1 MTIWTVHAKGVA
13 PPRLVKEGFSFWAL
27 LFALPWFVW
36 HRMWLVAVLY
46 VAGWTIFGVAT
57 SELPRAVTGP
67 VVLAGQLLIAWH
79 ARDLLRWTLARR
91 GWRMIGVVA
100 SDGGED
106 AAVARLY
113 TQRPE
118 LLAWVKAA

>member
-1 MTIWTVHAKGVA
+1 
-13 PPRLVKEGFSFWAL
+13 
-27 LFALPWFVW
+27 
-36 HRMWLVAVLY
+36 
-46 VAGWTIFGVAT
+46 
-57 SELPRAVTGP
+57 
-67 VVLAGQLLIAWH
+67 VLAGQLLIGWH
-79 ARDLLRWTLARR
+79 ARDLHRWTLGRR
-91 GWRMIGVVA
+91 GWRMIGVVS

>member
-1 MTIWTVHAKGVA
+1 MKVWTVHAKGVS
-13 PPRLVKEGFSFWAL
+13 PPLLVKEGFSLWAF
-27 LFALPWFVW
+27 LFAAPWFIW
-36 HRMWLVAVLY
+36 HRMWLVLVLY
-46 VAGWTIFGVAT
+46 LAGGTILGVAT
-57 SELPRAVTGP
+57 AELPEAVTAPLG
-67 VVLAGQLLIAWH
+67 LAAQLLIGWH
-79 ARDLLRWTLARR
+79 ARDLHRWTLARR

-100 SDGGED
+100 TEGGED

>member
-1 MTIWTVHAKGVA
+1 MKIWTVHAKGVA

-46 VAGWTIFGVAT
+46 VAGWTIFGLATAEVAPEIT
-57 SELPRAVTGP
+57 APIVF
-67 VVLAGQLLIAWH
+67 AGQLLVGWH
-79 ARDLLRWTLARR
+79 ARDLLRWTLRRR

-100 SDGGED
+100 SADGED

-113 TQRPE
+113 SQRPE

>member
-1 MTIWTVHAKGVA
+1 MKVWTVHAKGVA
-13 PPRLVKEGFSFWAL
+13 APRLVKEGFSFWAF
-27 LFALPWFVW
+27 LFAVPWFLW
-36 HRMWLVAVLY
+36 HRMWLVTVLY
-46 VAGWTIFGVAT
+46 IAGWTIFGVAT
-57 SELPRAVTGP
+57 ADVPEEITGP
-67 VVLAGQLLIAWH
+67 VVLAGQLLIGWH
-79 ARDLLRWTLARR
+79 ARDLHRWTLGRR
-91 GWRMIGVVA
+91 GWRMIGVVS